1 MGGFPG
7 PFTGPEF
14 ALSTAGCHPV
24 WYDGLAAGSIIKD
37 RVLSTKNVF
46 IFCLGSE
53 LLEGTVLDR
62 NGNFMAK
69 YIDKLAFRVQTIQ
82 VIDEVEAEMVEAFRY
97 ALAQEP
103 AYIITTGGM
112 GPGHDDLTR
121 ESVAKAADLPLVLDD
136 RAAEMLARSYK
147 RLAARGVVEDAELN
161 EDRLIMARVPEGSV
175 CYENP
180 MGTAPAVRLKVG
192 TTSFFLLP
200 GVPEEMQRMFDLYV
214 VPALAADSP
223 GVVKKARHVEWPGG
237 DESALK
243 RILTDINRRFPEI
256 HTRARVMGSKDN
268 VSLRVSLF
276 GEHADENELDKLLG
290 RAEADL
296 RARLGLE
303 ITQRSDDST
312 TSAE

>member
-1 MGGFPG
+1 M
-7 PFTGPEF
+7 T
-14 ALSTAGCHPV
+14 
-24 WYDGLAAGSIIKD
+24 
-37 RVLSTKNVF
+37 TKNVF

-53 LLEGTVLDR
+53 LLDGSVLDR
-62 NGNFMAK
+62 NANFMAK
-69 YIDKLAFRVQTIQ
+69 YLDKLAFRVQSIQ
-82 VIDEVEAEMVEAFRY
+82 VVDEVEDEMVEAFRY
-97 ALAQEP
+97 ALARNP

-121 ESVAKAADLPLVLDD
+121 ECVAKAADLPLTLDD
-136 RAAEMLARSYK
+136 RAVEMLGRSYK
-147 RLAARGVVEDAELN
+147 RLAARGVVEDSELN
-161 EDRLIMARVPEGSV
+161 EDRLSMARVPGGSV

-180 MGTAPAVRLKVG
+180 MGTAPAVRLKVAQ
-192 TTSFFLLP
+192 TSFFLLP

-214 VPALAADSP
+214 VPALAADGP

-256 HTRARVMGSKDN
+256 HTRARVMGAKDN

-276 GEHADENELDKLLG
+276 GEHPDEGELDKLLG
-290 RAEADL
+290 NAEADL

-303 ITQRSDDST
+303 ITKRPDGSI
-312 TSAE
+312 TSA

>member
-1 MGGFPG
+1 M
-7 PFTGPEF
+7 
-14 ALSTAGCHPV
+14 
-24 WYDGLAAGSIIKD
+24 
-37 RVLSTKNVF
+37 STKNVF

-53 LLEGTVLDR
+53 LLEGSVLDR

-69 YIDKLAFRVQTIQ
+69 SVDSLAFRVQTIQ
-82 VIDEVEAEMVEAFRY
+82 VIDEVEQEMVEAFRY
-97 ALAQEP
+97 ALAQKP

-121 ESVAKAADLPLVLDD
+121 ESVSKAADLPLILDD
-136 RAAEMLARSYK
+136 RAAEMLGRSYK
-147 RLAARGVVEDAELN
+147 RLAARGVVENPALN
-161 EDRLIMARVPEGSV
+161 EDRLGMAHVPKGSV

-192 TTSFFLLP
+192 PTTFFLLP

-214 VPALAADSP
+214 VPALAADGP

-243 RILTDINRRFPEI
+243 RILTDINRRIPEI
-256 HTRARVMGSKDN
+256 HTRARVMGSDN
-268 VSLRVSLF
+268 NLSLRVSLF
-276 GEHADENELDKLLG
+276 GEHADEGALDKLLG

-303 ITQRSDDST
+303 VTQRPEDST
-312 TSAE
+312 TPVE